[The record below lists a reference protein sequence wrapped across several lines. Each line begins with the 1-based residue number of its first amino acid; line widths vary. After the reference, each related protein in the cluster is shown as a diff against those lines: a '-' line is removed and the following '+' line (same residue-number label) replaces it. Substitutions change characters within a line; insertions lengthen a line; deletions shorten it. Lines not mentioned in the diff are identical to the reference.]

1 MNDIV
6 IDANKTMDVDA
17 VVKSIKLARLKNLA
31 KYRVHVIVRDFIPAD
46 KLLAFLRELKQTFGE
61 VELVLMNDFLF
72 DVKDIIEAVD
82 RVKILV
88 YLMNKD
94 YWEKNISKYKNE
106 KVIFFYV
113 IQEPIHPFLDAFG
126 DFIIHYELQKY
137 KNILLIIPHYVR
149 VEWAKEHIDMV
160 KKHGFFTPLGDVK
173 IIELKE
179 VDDVWTLEP

>member
-6 IDANKTMDVDA
+6 VDANKTMDVNI
-17 VVKSIKLARLKNLA
+17 VIKSIKLVRLKNLA

-46 KLLAFLRELKQTFGE
+46 KLLAFLRELKQ
-61 VELVLMNDFLF
+61 
-72 DVKDIIEAVD
+72 I
-82 RVKILV
+82 
-88 YLMNKD
+88 
-94 YWEKNISKYKNE
+94 
-106 KVIFFYV
+106 
-113 IQEPIHPFLDAFG
+113 FG

-149 VEWAKEHIDMV
+149 VEWAREHIDMV
-160 KKHGFFTPLGDVK
+160 KKHGFFIPLGDVK